1 MKLTML
7 QQPYRD
13 GGINHVNL
21 ALRMNA
27 NWAQFIP
34 RMLKKDAPTWCNFWW
49 YGLRRSYAGLEHQGS
64 LRHLM
69 LSSCGFAKLQE
80 DGGVS
85 EVQKAVFAA

>member
-1 MKLTML
+1 MKLTMQ

-34 RMLKKDAPTWCNFWW
+34 RMLKKNAPTWCNFWW

-64 LRHLM
+64 LRR
-69 LSSCGFAKLQE
+69 
-80 DGGVS
+80 GVRWLL
-85 EVQKAVFAA
+85 E